1 MKTLERNLKKTLMFA
16 AASML
21 ACAVHAANPI
31 LPKLYTADPA
41 AFVENGTVYLYVGHD
56 QAIADRQGLRHEGM
70 APVQQLRHEELGDRG
85 SPIQPSAFK
94 WAIGKVD
101 AWAGDITKRDG
112 KYYFYATVDHATIPG
127 RAIGVAVSDKPEGP
141 FVDARGSALITND
154 MTLEAPIAWD
164 DIDPGVFIDDDGQ
177 AYLYWGNT
185 VLKYAKL
192 KANMT
197 ELDGPIHTVGMDR
210 FTEAPYLHKHNGTYY
225 LSYSRDFPEETAYIH
240 RPQRHRAVD
249 YRGVIMSKN
258 AKVKPSTRPSSNSTA
273 RTTSSTTTPNCPAAA
288 SSVVRWRWRSSRTT
302 RTAPSRSSSRP
313 RKGRRPIQARP
324 ASDDMIRTN
333 WFLRARLKTRQ
344 LLLLIALDEQRN
356 IHRASEELHM
366 TQPAASKQLKDL
378 ERCWACSCSSAC
390 AAWSRPSTARP

>member
-1 MKTLERNLKKTLMFA
+1 LKKTLMFA

-56 QAIADRQGLRHEGM
+56 QAEPAGKDYVMKEWRLYSSCDM
-70 APVQQLRHEELGDRG
+70 KNWVDRG
-85 SPIQPSAFK
+85 SPLQPSAFK

-141 FVDARGSALITND
+141 FVDARGSALITNN
-154 MTLEAPIAWD
+154 MTLESPIAWD
-164 DIDPGVFIDDDGQ
+164 DIDPGIFIDDDGQ

-185 VLKYAKL
+185 ILKYARL

-225 LSYSRDFPEETAYIH
+225 LSYSREFPEETAYYTGASATG
-240 RPQRHRAVD
+240 PWT

-258 AKVKPSTRPSSNSTA
+258 DKVKTIHQAIVEFNGKNYIFYHNAKLPGGGEFRRSVAVEEFTYNADGTIPFIKQTKEG
-273 RTTSSTTTPNCPAAA
+273 PAAN
-288 SSVVRWRWRSSRTT
+288 
-302 RTAPSRSSSRP
+302 PS
-313 RKGRRPIQARP
+313 P
-324 ASDDMIRTN
+324 AC
-333 WFLRARLKTRQ
+333 K
-344 LLLLIALDEQRN
+344 
-356 IHRASEELHM
+356 
-366 TQPAASKQLKDL
+366 
-378 ERCWACSCSSAC
+378 
-390 AAWSRPSTARP
+390 